1 MRIIVV
7 GATGTIGS
15 PLAAALAERHEVV
28 RVGNRSGD
36 FQLDATDP
44 GSVERLFRDAGPFD
58 ALVSLVGGARF
69 KPVGELTEE
78 DFEFSFRHKLM
89 GQINLVRAGL
99 PHVRD
104 GGSFTLTS
112 GVLSQEPMPG
122 SSAITL
128 VNRGLEGFAF
138 AAALE
143 MPRGVRINVVSPPWV
158 TETLEE
164 LGWDTSIG
172 LPAARVAPAYIECVE
187 GNRNGETLDA
197 RDFAGSIRRIAA
209 LTPSRPGS
217 PGS

>member
-7 GATGTIGS
+7 GATGTIGR
-15 PLAAALAERHEVV
+15 PLAEALAERHEVV
-28 RVGNRSGD
+28 RVGSRSGD
-36 FQLDATDP
+36 FQVDATDRD
-44 GSVERLFRDAGPFD
+44 SVERFFQEVGPFD
-58 ALVSLVGGARF
+58 ALVSLVGGAAF
-69 KPVGELTEE
+69 KPVVELTDE
-78 DFEFSFRHKLM
+78 DFERSFRHKLM

-122 SSAITL
+122 SSAITI
-128 VNRGLEGFAF
+128 VNRGLEGFAL

-172 LPAARVAPAYIECVE
+172 MPAARVAPAYVECVE
-187 GNRNGETLDA
+187 GSRNGETLDA
-197 RDFAGSIRRIAA
+197 RRFA
-209 LTPSRPGS
+209 
-217 PGS
+217 